1 MTTVTTPG
9 VLRRMSDMNLTL
21 ADPREDI
28 RGRRVFD
35 AQDQE
40 TGEID
45 DLLIDESER
54 KIRFLRIAS
63 GGFLGL
69 GQKTFLVPIDAIE
82 RVEPDRVRLRAT
94 REHVAAAPAYDP
106 ELVDTSYYDNIYKY
120 YGYSP
125 YWHRGYVYPMWP
137 Y

>member
-1 MTTVTTPG
+1 MTTDTTHG
-9 VLRRMSDMNLTL
+9 VLRRMSDMNLTP

-28 RGRRVFD
+28 RGRQVVD

-45 DLLIDESER
+45 DLLIDESEQ

-63 GGFLGL
+63 GGFLGI
-69 GQKTFLVPIDAIE
+69 GKTTFLVPIDAIE
-82 RVEPDRVRLRAT
+82 HIGPDRVRLRAS
-94 REHVAAAPAYDP
+94 REHVAGAPAYDP

-120 YGYSP
+120 YGYGP
-125 YWHRGYVYPMWP
+125 YWQLGYVYPMWP